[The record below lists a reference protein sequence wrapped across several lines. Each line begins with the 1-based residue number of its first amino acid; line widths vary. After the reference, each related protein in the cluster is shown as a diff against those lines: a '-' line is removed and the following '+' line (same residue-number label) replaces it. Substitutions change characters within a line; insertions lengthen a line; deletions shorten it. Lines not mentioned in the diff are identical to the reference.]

1 MQNQRIAAAAK
12 VAKELFESEAAVDQ
26 ALVSL
31 ARLQASLPEARRIA
45 NLSPV
50 MGQDVV
56 AQISRTMASL
66 VQVRGTVVDVHGKLD
81 EIKTDI
87 GLREMAMGGL
97 MQKQPLMGSFS
108 EPINIAA

>member
-1 MQNQRIAAAAK
+1 MLNQRIAAATK
-12 VAKELFESEAAVDQ
+12 VAKELYESEAAVDG
-26 ALVSL
+26 ALASL

-56 AQISRTMASL
+56 AQISRSMANL
-66 VQVRGTVVDVHGKLD
+66 VQVRGAVVDVHAKLD

-97 MQKQPLMGSFS
+97 MQKQPLMGSLS
-108 EPINIAA
+108 ESIDIAA